1 MLLLIYNSMLSIHF
15 IATVCYFILLLLHV
29 IYIYIYMSIYIYYML
44 LYLCFTSYIT
54 SPNIYYHIRVLTKN
68 FGMMTFLRHLGKSV
82 TEKAYSL
89 ATRQTK
95 YSWRSAGRSGVGSP
109 AGPGQSTGAGS
120 GAIKFLGILF

>member
-1 MLLLIYNSMLSIHF
+1 MLFYIITVTCDIYI
-15 IATVCYFILLLLHV
+15 Y